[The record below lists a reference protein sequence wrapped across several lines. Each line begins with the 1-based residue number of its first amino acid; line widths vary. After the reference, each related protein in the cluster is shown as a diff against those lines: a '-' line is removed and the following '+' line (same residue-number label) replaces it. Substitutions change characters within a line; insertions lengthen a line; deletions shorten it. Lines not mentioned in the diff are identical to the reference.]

1 MFIESRSC
9 SRRPSLLAALFF
21 AAVALP
27 FAAVP
32 SAAAP
37 PDTTPENA
45 LFHELTTVGV
55 PLGSD
60 ARAPLPAPLL
70 ADGLDSA
77 GQKRAL
83 AELADDTHP
92 LDTLLRKSV
101 VAPFKLKISDVAVA
115 GTTGTGRRVD
125 LWFVVYADLDRIAD
139 ADVLQ
144 HGFEA
149 ETKSDGGGSAPKVVA
164 LSEAELTQRGIT
176 PATDERWFAGS
187 MNLFDRV
194 ELAVTLAGEQTR
206 TPESVLVAMRI
217 DPRFDD
223 DRAFPNRWLPLVRD
237 ESGAQKPGQPHT
249 YHAAGGYLKATRLVE
264 PAGALLVEYH
274 LAFDEPA
281 GWFSGANLLRSK
293 LPIVCQDGVRKFRR
307 RFASH

>member
-1 MFIESRSC
+1 MFIEPRP
-9 SRRPSLLAALFF
+9 RRCRPCLAAVLFLAALAFSL
-21 AAVALP
+21 AAT
-27 FAAVP
+27 P
-32 SAAAP
+32 SVAAP
-37 PDTTPENA
+37 PEAGHENA

-55 PLGSD
+55 SLGSD
-60 ARAPLPAPLL
+60 AHAPLPAPLL
-70 ADGLDSA
+70 PDGLDAA
-77 GQKRAL
+77 GQKQAL

-92 LDTLLRKSV
+92 VEALLRKSV
-101 VAPFKLKISDVAVA
+101 VAPLKLKISDVAA
-115 GTTGTGRRVD
+115 GTSGTGRRVD

-149 ETKSDGGGSAPKVVA
+149 ETKSDSGGSAPKVVA
-164 LSEAELTQRGIT
+164 LSEAELTKRGIT
-176 PATDERWFAGS
+176 PGTDERWFAGS

-194 ELAVTLAGEQTR
+194 ELSVTLAGEQTR

-237 ESGAQKPGQPHT
+237 EAGAQKPGQPHS

-264 PAGALLVEYH
+264 PAGAVLVEYH

-307 RFASH
+307 RFAAH